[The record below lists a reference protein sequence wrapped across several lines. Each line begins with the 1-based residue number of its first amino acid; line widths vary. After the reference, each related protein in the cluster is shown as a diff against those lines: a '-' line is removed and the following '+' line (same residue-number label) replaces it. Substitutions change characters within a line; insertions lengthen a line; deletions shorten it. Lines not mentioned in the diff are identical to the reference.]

1 VSVRAAVRWFGAL
14 ALAGASS
21 FAAAQGTTDWS
32 DIEGRIQYAY
42 YTNDARALN
51 GVLNEL
57 KPRTIDGE
65 AEPAAEV
72 GSRAYFRG
80 LAQYRLAQVLAT
92 TKKSLSNDA
101 RGECEDEVD
110 RALAALPKVPIGL
123 DETDEGRRR
132 RAEILVLAT
141 ACAQAGREL
150 ASGSGE
156 SGIEAALKLEPRN
169 PRVKLFEAV
178 VAYGDAGK
186 DVARKTAAIAQL
198 RAVTVMFEQLRA
210 GASTIPEWGAA
221 EAYAYLGRA
230 LYEQRDVVGAREALE
245 RALLVAPEYAY
256 ARKLMGQITR

>member
-1 VSVRAAVRWFGAL
+1 VIRRSRIAAFGAL

-21 FAAAQGTTDWS
+21 YAFAQAATDWS
-32 DIEGRIQYAY
+32 DIEGRVQYAY
-42 YTNDARALN
+42 YTNDSRALN

-57 KPRTIDGE
+57 KPKAVEGE
-65 AEPAAEV
+65 TESAAEA

-80 LAQYRLAQVLAT
+80 LAQYRLAQILAT

-123 DETDEGRRR
+123 DETDEGRQR
-132 RAEILVLAT
+132 RAEILVLST

-150 ASGSGE
+150 TTDAGDSE
-156 SGIEAALKLEPRN
+156 IAAALKLEPRN
-169 PRVKLFEAV
+169 PRVRLFEAV

-186 DVARKTAAIAQL
+186 DAARKTAAIAQL
-198 RAVTVMFEQLRA
+198 RAVTQMFEQLRA

-245 RALLVAPEYAY
+245 RSLLVAPEYAY